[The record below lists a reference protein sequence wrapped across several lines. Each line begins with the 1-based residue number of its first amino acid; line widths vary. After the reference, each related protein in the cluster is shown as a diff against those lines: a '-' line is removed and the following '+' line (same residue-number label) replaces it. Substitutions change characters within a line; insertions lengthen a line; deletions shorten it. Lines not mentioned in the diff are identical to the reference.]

1 MLQNMLQRR
10 FVRNGRRTGLN
21 VASHNIMCGT
31 HRAMRELSKV
41 ASFCCDKKKLQ
52 GCSVHYGHCTDLNT
66 TPHNIMCKT
75 RCRHARHQGTRSKQ
89 LHDDDDD
96 NEDTDDKLQACG
108 QEKLKCDKK
117 PRMLDIRGK
126 SQDLSAKWHNIVCQT
141 TFRPYEKSGKR
152 KVLIVSKKLM
162 QEVEGNCNWC
172 NISVSLVKTWVLT
185 IRVITISLCPF
196 FTIRVITISLCPFH
210 EVFEVKHDF
219 GLR

>member
-96 NEDTDDKLQACG
+96 DNEDTDDKLQACG
-108 QEKLKCDKK
+108 QEKLKCDQK

-126 SQDLSAKWHNIVCQT
+126 SH
-141 TFRPYEKSGKR
+141 RPECE
-152 KVLIVSKKLM
+152 M
-162 QEVEGNCNWC
+162 AQH
-172 NISVSLVKTWVLT
+172 SVSDDVQAIREVWQKKSAHSQQKINAGGGRKLQLVQYL
-185 IRVITISLCPF
+185 SEL
-196 FTIRVITISLCPFH
+196 S
-210 EVFEVKHDF
+210 
-219 GLR
+219 